1 MYPLAYPHS
10 DPQALRNVSSQSPVP
25 SVHVASSLPTML
37 RVVEPWE
44 IQNAVH
50 LARMNPVKP
59 ALPLFLIAVSNRNP
73 H

>member
-1 MYPLAYPHS
+1 MYPLAYHHS
-10 DPQALRNVSSQSPVP
+10 DPQALSNVSSQSPVP
-25 SVHVASSLPTML
+25 SVRVASSLPTML

-59 ALPLFLIAVSNRNP
+59 ALSLFLIAVSNRNP